1 MKYVDKFLKLI
12 KTDRNTFF
20 TYLFTLLSAYIV
32 IDRIVELLIIFFTG
46 MSVSYWGPIG
56 YTLAMACPVLAFVF
70 SYPSKFCKSDDMKIS
85 FFYVYCVAL
94 YIIFI
99 SMVVQWLNYLGWTLI
114 MSLPNYQVIITDFS
128 DLIIRAFTAIS
139 IYIPLTTF
147 YKLISWINKTVNDP
161 IFPNNFRDSICDYQG
176 LDISAP
182 DGTTGPYS
190 LEIEICKDRTTG
202 KPVKILQSRRFQ
214 PTLVVGPTGTG
225 KTTMVM
231 EPMIARDLEK
241 KFFFR
246 EISKEMGYTALKTNL
261 ATLNCP
267 YDNEYINK
275 NFSLTMLTPVE
286 RKEKIYKA
294 YMNKMIYAIEPN
306 GSIVYKNF
314 GITVVSPDSDHTDK
328 IKQIAENYNIPVIEI
343 NPTNP
348 ESIGL
353 NPFIIGNPALCGLII
368 SSVIRNLYN
377 PVNFTAELAY
387 SEDISL
393 QAIQNLVILLKVMYP
408 KMHNNLM
415 PNLEDLLRCF
425 TDFKLVEEM
434 CEELKKDPELAK
446 EYSLQLDY
454 FKQNFYED
462 GPGTKDMHR
471 YVHFSSSVLDV
482 LLRAASARSIIC
494 NRFNNISFDDV
505 INEGKV
511 VLISTR
517 PYEIGGTADQGFGQF
532 FLNLMMCSVEGTLA
546 KFKNRIP
553 HFVYVDEFDR
563 YASQGSLADMFTI
576 YRKFKIGT
584 VFSIQNLSGLHGG
597 IGGSFAQTL
606 LSNAATKI
614 TFGNSTPEEYN
625 WWMNEFGK
633 RREWSV
639 GNNYNKEDGAYS
651 DNLGGV
657 KWEWQDTMKLGKL
670 QGLKFKDVIYKTK
683 DKKGK
688 HVVNFGRVDFL
699 ESKYK
704 QKHKMKSYNFGK
716 FSENSDNDEEKD
728 KKKRKFNP
736 KSVRFDAQNDEE
748 VNPIAMNTTD
758 SSYFFDNE
766 DAISFNLGNEDNN
779 N

>member
-1 MKYVDKFLKLI
+1 MKFVDKFLKLI

-20 TYLFTLLSAYIV
+20 TYLFTLLSAYIL
-32 IDRIVELLIIFFTG
+32 IDRVMEVLIICFTG
-46 MSVSYWGPIG
+46 MSVSYWGPIA
-56 YTLAMACPVLAFVF
+56 YTLAMACPVLAFLF
-70 SYPSKFCKSDDMKIS
+70 SYPSKFCKSDDLKIS

-99 SMVVQWLNYLGWTLI
+99 SMVIQWLNYLGWTLI
-114 MSLPNYQVIITDFS
+114 MALPNHQVIVTEFS

-139 IYIPLTTF
+139 IYIPLVTF
-147 YKLISWINKTVNDP
+147 YKVISWLNRTVNDP

-176 LDISAP
+176 LDIAAP
-182 DGTTGPYS
+182 DGTTGQYS
-190 LEIEICKDRTTG
+190 LEIEFCKDKSTG
-202 KPVKILQSRRFQ
+202 KPVKILENRRFQ
-214 PTLVVGPTGTG
+214 PTLVVGPSGTG
-225 KTTMVM
+225 KTSMVM

-246 EISKEMGYTALKTNL
+246 EVSKEMGYTALKTNL

-267 YDNEYINK
+267 YDNDYINK

-294 YMNKMIYAIEPN
+294 YMKKLIYAIEPD

-314 GITVVSPDSDHTDK
+314 GITVVSPDSNHTDK
-328 IKQIAENYNIPVIEI
+328 IREIAENFNIPVEEI
-343 NPTNP
+343 SPTNP

-353 NPFIIGNPALCGLII
+353 NPFIIGNPGLCGLII
-368 SSVIRNLYN
+368 SLVIRSLYN
-377 PVNFTAELAY
+377 PASFTAELAY

-408 KMHNNLM
+408 NMNNGLM

-425 TDFKLVEEM
+425 TNFKLVEEM
-434 CEELKKDPELAK
+434 CEELKKDPELAE

-471 YVHFSSSVLDV
+471 YVHFASSTLDV
-482 LLRAASARSIIC
+482 LLRAASARAIIC
-494 NRFNNISFDDV
+494 NRYHNLDFNEVLNH
-505 INEGKV
+505 GKV

-517 PYEIGGTADQGFGQF
+517 PYEIGGTAEQGFGQF
-532 FLNLMMCSVEGTLA
+532 FLCLMMCAVEGTLA
-546 KFKNRIP
+546 KLKNRIP
-553 HFVYVDEFDR
+553 HFIYVDEFDR
-563 YASQGSLADMFTI
+563 YAKGPLSDMFTI

-584 VFSIQNLSGLHGG
+584 IFSMQNLASLPGG

-606 LSNAATKI
+606 ISNAATKI
-614 TFGNSTPEEYN
+614 TFGNSTPEEYS
-625 WWMNEFGK
+625 WWMQEFGK
-633 RREWSV
+633 RREWVV
-639 GNNYNKEDGAYS
+639 GNNYNKEDGEYS

-657 KWEWQDTMKLGKL
+657 KWSWEDTMKLGKL
-670 QGLKFKDVIYKTK
+670 QGLKFKGIIYKTK

-688 HVVNFGRVDFL
+688 HVVNFGTVDFL

-704 QKHKMKSYNFGK
+704 EKHKMKSYNFGK
-716 FSENSDNDEEKD
+716 YSENSDNDEDKD
-728 KKKRKFNP
+728 KKKKKFNP
-736 KSVRFDAQNDEE
+736 KAIRFESQNNDDE
-748 VNPIAMNTTD
+748 VNPIVMNTTD
-758 SSYFFDNE
+758 SKYLFDNE
-766 DAISFNLGNEDNN
+766 DAISFNLGNDDNE
-779 N
+779 